1 MGVIRRLQKGTVVKT
16 NTLQGRGE
24 VVIAILTKP
33 EFKATPREQF
43 VGLYRWVRTEVALAR
58 LQKAKAN
65 LRKETKQLDL
75 VLDPILFRAQLDQ
88 YL

>member
-1 MGVIRRLQKGTVVKT
+1 MKT

-43 VGLYRWVRTEVALAR
+43 LGAYYWIRTEVALAR

-88 YL
+88 HL